1 METLE
6 NELEKRLKVVE
17 KINKKKIQFDAILVG
32 VVVIWLALVLR
43 ASLLFVRLL
52 LLARKV

>member
-32 VVVIWLALVLR
+32 VVVIWLALVF
-43 ASLLFVRLL
+43 AS
-52 LLARKV
+52 